1 MSEQATGVS
10 SGGRAVAS
18 SASNTLY
25 MQLAQASVT
34 AHKLELTPRL
44 ILAVFDDL
52 YLELCEYPLRAKIAF
67 EARNA
72 QESIQISKERLGLYS
87 SFVFIHAPQIK
98 SRFPQLETDLALWD
112 EIDARFEPLI
122 TARYEADIAFAFV
135 HSLKRNICNVVWT
148 PVAYSFIGR
157 ARDRGMSSAMAH
169 QRFAVKN
176 QIETALFL
184 SALQLPRFKVT
195 YARMYED
202 AEKVANRLN
211 ELMQQG
217 ELDIDSVSSIEFIEG
232 AFFRDRTAF
241 LVGRMIAKDGRLCPL
256 ALALLNSDDGIVV
269 DAVLY
274 RTADVHNLFSSTLAN
289 FHVTNNLYYQICVFL
304 ASTMPLRPLGLHYS
318 TIGFNHVGKVA
329 ILDDI
334 KQQLLQNQARFSSSP
349 GEDGTVAIGFTFN
362 NCSYHL
368 KVIRDHPTKSYKWG
382 EFQGID
388 AVMDKYRQV
397 HEINRAG
404 SMVDNVIYTN
414 LELDRSMFVT
424 ELLDNLLECA
434 GGSVQSRGDKV
445 LFRCLIV
452 QLKII
457 PLPIYFKTASEEEI
471 ERAVINLGH
480 CIQNNLATNIFNKDL
495 DARNYGVGRYGRVFL
510 FDYDA
515 VERFTDVHL
524 ASTADMDEGEED
536 VPDWFF
542 SKQFVFLPEE
552 LESGLQ
558 IRDRYIRRRFRE
570 INERLLTLSYW
581 EEAQQTLVE
590 GGVLETT
597 AYPDQRR
604 L

>member
-1 MSEQATGVS
+1 MSSQATGVL

-18 SASNTLY
+18 SASATLY
-25 MQLAQASVT
+25 QQLAEAIVT
-34 AHKLELTPRL
+34 AEKLELTPRL

-67 EARNA
+67 ESRNA
-72 QESIQISKERLGLYS
+72 QESIQISKERLNLYS
-87 SFVFIHAPQIK
+87 SFVSIHAPQIK
-98 SRFPQLETDLALWD
+98 SRFPQLETVIALWD
-112 EIDARFEPLI
+112 EIDSRFEPLI

-148 PVAYSFIGR
+148 PVAYSFIGSP
-157 ARDRGMSSAMAH
+157 RDRGLSSAMAH
-169 QRFAVKN
+169 QRFAVN
-176 QIETALFL
+176 EQIETALFI

-202 AEKVANRLN
+202 AKKVATRLN
-211 ELMQQG
+211 ELVQQG
-217 ELDIDSVSSIEFIEG
+217 ELDINSVSSIEFIEG

-241 LVGRMIAKDGRLCPL
+241 LVGRMVAKDGSLCPL
-256 ALALLNSDDGIVV
+256 ALALLNGDDGIVV

-329 ILDDI
+329 
-334 KQQLLQNQARFSSSP
+334 
-349 GEDGTVAIGFTFN
+349 FN
-362 NCSYHL
+362 KCSYHL

-382 EFQGID
+382 EFQGVD
-388 AVMDKYRQV
+388 AVLDKYRQV

-414 LELDRSMFVT
+414 LELDRSMFVS
-424 ELLDNLLECA
+424 ELLENLLANA
-434 GGSVQSRGDKV
+434 GGSVQTKGDKV

-457 PLPIYFKTASEEEI
+457 PLPVYFETANDDEI
-471 ERAVINLGH
+471 ERTVINLGH

-524 ASTADMDEGEED
+524 ASTSDMDEGEED

-542 SKQFVFLPEE
+542 SKDFVFLPEE

-570 INERLLTLSYW
+570 INAHLLTLSYW
-581 EEAQQTLVE
+581 EEAQKTLQK

-597 AYPDQRR
+597 TYLDQRR